1 MFKLF
6 HKSKTESTEL
16 LFSIL
21 HDERSFYVSF
31 IKDLKRAKH
40 SVIIESP
47 FMTKGRVLL
56 MAPILKKL
64 QKKGVTVRVNTRHPS
79 SHNECLYYQAWQA
92 ANVLRSYGVKVR
104 FYHDMRH
111 RKLAIIDGRILWEGS
126 LNILSHKNS
135 REIMR
140 RIDSRKLCKQM
151 ANFAGINSWF
161 R

>member
-6 HKSKTESTEL
+6 HESKIENTEL
-16 LFSIL
+16 LFSTL
-21 HDERSFYVSF
+21 HDERSFYNSF
-31 IKDLKRAKH
+31 IKDFKRAKH
-40 SVIIESP
+40 SVVIESP
-47 FMTKGRVLL
+47 FITKGRVLQ

-64 QKKGVTVRVNTRHPS
+64 QKRGIKVRVNTRHPN

-92 ANVLRSYGVKVR
+92 ADALRSYGVKIR
-104 FYHDMRH
+104 FYKDKRY
-111 RKLAIIDGRILWEGS
+111 RKIAIIDNRILWEGS

-140 RIDSRKLCKQM
+140 RTESEKLCKQRIH
-151 ANFAGINSWF
+151 FTGVDRRF